1 MTGYELIVYVHI
13 LAAMVWV
20 GGILFLSLV
29 VVPAS
34 RRYPQDVRTR
44 LFTDVG
50 RRFRAVGWTALGILV
65 VTGSI
70 QMAAR
75 GATLANVLSGTF
87 FDSPWGRVMGAK
99 LLAVFVMM
107 LLTAIHD
114 FVAGP
119 AAERAARSGA
129 DATAL
134 RRRSGHLARLT
145 ALLALVVVF
154 LAVQLVR

>member
-1 MTGYELIVYVHI
+1 MTGYELIVYIHI

-34 RRYPQDVRTR
+34 RRYPEDVRAR

-50 RRFRAVGWTALGILV
+50 RRFRNVGWTALGILV
-65 VTGSI
+65 VTGAI

-75 GATLANVLSGTF
+75 GATLASVLDGTF
-87 FDSPWGRVMGAK
+87 FDSRWGRVMGAK

-107 LLTAIHD
+107 LLTALHD

-129 DATAL
+129 DATTL

>member
-1 MTGYELIVYVHI
+1 MTGYEIVVFIHI
-13 LAAMVWV
+13 LAAMTWV

-34 RRYPQDVRTR
+34 RRYPQDVRAR

-75 GATLANVLSGTF
+75 GATLTNVLDGSF
-87 FDSPWGRVMGAK
+87 FATPWGRVMGAK

-107 LLTAIHD
+107 LLTAVHD

-119 AAERAARSGA
+119 AAERAAQTGG
-129 DATAL
+129 DAAAL

-145 ALLALVVVF
+145 ALLALIVVF

>member
-1 MTGYELIVYVHI
+1 MTGYEIVVFVHI
-13 LAAMVWV
+13 VAAMLWV

-29 VVPAS
+29 LVPAS
-34 RRYPQDVRTR
+34 RRYPRDLRAR

-50 RRFRAVGWTALGILV
+50 RQFRVVGWTALAVLV
-65 VTGSI
+65 VTGAV

-75 GATLANVLSGTF
+75 GATLGNVLDGRF
-87 FDSPWGRVMGAK
+87 FQTPWGRVMGAK

-119 AAERAARSGA
+119 AADRTERAGG
-129 DATAL
+129 DAE
-134 RRRSGHLARLT
+134 RVRRSAGSLARVT
-145 ALLALVVVF
+145 ALLALIVVF

>member
-1 MTGYELIVYVHI
+1 MRGYELVVFVHV

-34 RRYPQDVRTR
+34 RRYPADVRAR
-44 LFTDVG
+44 LFADVG
-50 RRFRAVGWTALGILV
+50 RRFRVVGWTALAILA
-65 VTGSI
+65 VTGAV

-75 GATLANVLSGTF
+75 GATLANVMDGSF
-87 FDSPWGRVMGAK
+87 FQTPWGRILGAK
-99 LLAVFVMM
+99 LLAVSLMM
-107 LLTAIHD
+107 LLTAMHD

-119 AAERAARSGA
+119 AAERAARAGG
-129 DATAL
+129 DPERL
-134 RRRSGHLARLT
+134 RRRAGRLARVT
-145 ALLALVVVF
+145 AILALIVVF

>member
-1 MTGYELIVYVHI
+1 MTGYEIVVFVHI
-13 LAAMVWV
+13 LAAMLWV

-34 RRYPQDVRTR
+34 RRYPPDVRAR

-50 RRFRAVGWTALGILV
+50 RRFRVVGWTALAVLV
-65 VTGSI
+65 VTGTV

-75 GATLANVLSGTF
+75 GATLANVLDGSF
-87 FDSPWGRVMGAK
+87 FQTAWGRVMGAK
-99 LLAVFVMM
+99 LLAVVLMM
-107 LLTAIHD
+107 LLTAVHD

-119 AAERAARSGA
+119 AADRVARAGGDVERV
-129 DATAL
+129 
-134 RRRSGHLARLT
+134 RRSAGRLARVT
-145 ALLALVVVF
+145 AVLALIVVF